1 MITDQMMQNQ
11 VINNINTDTA
21 MADILDNLSYDY
33 VYHVITDSIN
43 IRFRPYLTPMPNIP
57 YSLEQNF
64 IIQLD
69 AAPGSRDQ
77 ILAKRDEVYRQII
90 EMLCTYYNLTYHE
103 SDDVYTDAFYL
114 YRFLVSDFT
123 NTVIQFFV
131 NFILRDK
138 KQIYDRLDLQDKK
151 NKDSS
156 YAYSKK
162 IYSNNVIA
170 LIHANIASVI
180 ADIVTYDIS
189 LNDIINIIYSG
200 TEASAAYHISHI
212 ISDNGYFYDYI
223 RSYAVNDYAADVI
236 NTVKLTLQSVSAD
249 YQFKKITAEE
259 AN

>member
-33 VYHVITDSIN
+33 IYHVITDSIN
-43 IRFRPYLTPMPNIP
+43 MRFRPYSTPMPNIP

-64 IIQLD
+64 RIQLE

-90 EMLCTYYNLTYHE
+90 EMLCTHYNLNYNE
-103 SDDVYTDAFYL
+103 SDDIYTDAFYL

-131 NFILRDK
+131 NFIMRDK
-138 KQIYDRLDLQDKK
+138 KQIYDRLELQDKK

-156 YAYSKK
+156 YAYSRK

-170 LIHANIASVI
+170 SIHANIASVI

-189 LNDIINIIYSG
+189 LEDIVNLVYSG
-200 TEASAAYHISHI
+200 TEANAAYHITHI
-212 ISDNGYFYDYI
+212 ISDNAYFYDQI
-223 RSYAVNDYAADVI
+223 RCYAVNEYAADVI
-236 NTVKLTLQSVSAD
+236 NNVKLALQSVSAD
-249 YQFKKITAEE
+249 YQLKV
-259 AN
+259 

>member
-1 MITDQMMQNQ
+1 MLQNQ

-33 VYHVITDSIN
+33 IYHVITDSIN
-43 IRFRPYLTPMPNIP
+43 MRFRPYSTPMPNIP

-64 IIQLD
+64 RIQLE

-90 EMLCTYYNLTYHE
+90 EMLCQYYNLSYHE

-131 NFILRDK
+131 RYILQEK
-138 KQIYDRLDLQDKK
+138 KQIYTRLDLQDAKK

-156 YAYSKK
+156 SVYSKK
-162 IYSNNVIA
+162 IYTDNVIA
-170 LIHANIASVI
+170 SIHANIVPVI
-180 ADIVTYDIS
+180 ADIVTYDIPFDAIV
-189 LNDIINIIYSG
+189 NTVYFG
-200 TEASAAYHISHI
+200 TEAPAAYHITSI
-212 ISDNGYFYDYI
+212 VSDNDYFYNHI
-223 RSYAVNDYAADVI
+223 RSYAMNEYAADVI
-236 NTVKLTLQSVSAD
+236 NNVKLALQAATGE
-249 YQFKKITAEE
+249 YQIKA
-259 AN
+259 